1 MTKAQLLRKEQINR
15 AMEERKKRRDEQALR
30 GKQARGC
37 QHAKRQH
44 KRTSLSPPPQV
55 LKNLSKHYTSI

>member
-1 MTKAQLLRKEQINR
+1 MTKAQLLRKGQINR
-15 AMEERKKRRDEQALR
+15 AMEERKRRRDEQALR

-37 QHAKRQH
+37 QHAKRH